1 MPTKTDMRRAGR
13 RDLLRA
19 VERRGGIYA
28 VAQELL
34 GASSAA
40 AASSRSPR
48 AAAAGAARQSWR
60 MPTRAGAAEWN
71 AHLRAVAAGN
81 PELRGAR
88 LFEAAAASFSSAD
101 ESSSPVSSAS
111 SSSSSLGVFGG
122 RLRASDAVS
131 DSWDSSEE
139 GDDDFED
146 GGEEGDEEGE
156 EGVDAVGLALLDSD
170 EDLVLAS
177 VSSPLPPT
185 ASPKDQQ
192 QLLLQQPR
200 SKSGTRRPPSLRD
213 EIDQW

>member
-1 MPTKTDMRRAGR
+1 
-13 RDLLRA
+13 
-19 VERRGGIYA
+19 
-28 VAQELL
+28 
-34 GASSAA
+34 
-40 AASSRSPR
+40 
-48 AAAAGAARQSWR
+48 

-139 GDDDFED
+139 GDDDFDEQEAAD
-146 GGEEGDEEGE
+146 FLRAAEEGNLDGVQIVKQNQELLEVQDE
-156 EGVDAVGLALLDSD
+156 V
-170 EDLVLAS
+170 
-177 VSSPLPPT
+177 
-185 ASPKDQQ
+185 
-192 QLLLQQPR
+192 
-200 SKSGTRRPPSLRD
+200 
-213 EIDQW
+213 